1 MRHAPFNTR
10 DGLSTS
16 SLGKDKD
23 KDKDK
28 EKEKEDGEEEKKE
41 RMQKVEVFQVERQRL
56 LLRSGLKQ
64 HAVEASQ
71 MVCWLLLSLRP
82 NS

>member
-1 MRHAPFNTR
+1 MFNTR
-10 DGLSTS
+10 DGSSTS
-16 SLGKDKD
+16 PLGKVKQ
-23 KDKDK
+23 K

-56 LLRSGLKQ
+56 LLRSGVKQ
-64 HAVEASQ
+64 HAVELSQ

-82 NS
+82 SS

>member
-10 DGLSTS
+10 DGSTTS
-16 SLGKDKD
+16 SLGKDKE
-23 KDKDK
+23 K

-56 LLRSGLKQ
+56 LLRSGVKQ
-64 HAVEASQ
+64 HAVEVGQ
-71 MVCWLLLSLRP
+71 MVCGLVISLRP

>member
-10 DGLSTS
+10 DGSSTS

-23 KDKDK
+23 
-28 EKEKEDGEEEKKE
+28 KEKEDGEEEKKE

-56 LLRSGLKQ
+56 LLRSGVKQ

-71 MVCWLLLSLRP
+71 MVCRLVISLQP
-82 NS
+82 NG

>member
-10 DGLSTS
+10 DGSSTS

-23 KDKDK
+23 
-28 EKEKEDGEEEKKE
+28 KEKEDGEEEKKE

-56 LLRSGLKQ
+56 LLRSGVKQ
-64 HAVEASQ
+64 HAVEVSQ
-71 MVCWLLLSLRP
+71 MVCWLVISLQP
-82 NS
+82 SS

>member
-1 MRHAPFNTR
+1 LRHAPFNTR
-10 DGLSTS
+10 DGSSTS
-16 SLGKDKD
+16 SLRKDE
-23 KDKDK
+23 DK

-41 RMQKVEVFQVERQRL
+41 GMQKVEVFQVERQRL
-56 LLRSGLKQ
+56 LLRSGVKQ

-82 NS
+82 SS

>member
-1 MRHAPFNTR
+1 MRHVPFNTR
-10 DGLSTS
+10 DGSSTS
-16 SLGKDKD
+16 SLG

-56 LLRSGLKQ
+56 LLRSGVKQ

-71 MVCWLLLSLRP
+71 MVCRLVISLQP
-82 NS
+82 NV